1 VTPLYALSDLRV
13 RLGEAEIL
21 QGLSL
26 EIGEAGLTAIVGP
39 NGAGKSTL
47 MSVISGV
54 RETYRGNCVF
64 RGREIAAW
72 SKRELA
78 RQIAFIPQM
87 IRVEFPFTAEQVV
100 FMGRTPYCHGLFES
114 PEDGEAVRRSMALT
128 DSLAFARREYR
139 ALSGG
144 EKQRVILASALAQD
158 PTVLL
163 LDEPTTFLD
172 LKHQVSTYSLLR
184 RLAGEGISVIA
195 VTHDLNLAASYA
207 DRIVVLS
214 AGEIVADGKPSS
226 VLNADLLRSVFE
238 VDLEIR
244 EGPGGKPWVLYEQ
257 RPAPSAETATPPLC

>member
-1 VTPLYALSDLRV
+1 
-13 RLGEAEIL
+13 
-21 QGLSL
+21 
-26 EIGEAGLTAIVGP
+26 
-39 NGAGKSTL
+39 
-47 MSVISGV
+47 
-54 RETYRGNCVF
+54 
-64 RGREIAAW
+64 
-72 SKRELA
+72 
-78 RQIAFIPQM
+78 
-87 IRVEFPFTAEQVV
+87 
-100 FMGRTPYCHGLFES
+100 
-114 PEDGEAVRRSMALT
+114 MALT

-257 RPAPSAETATPPLC
+257 RPTPSAETTTPPLC